1 MKPFPVLLAALASL
15 ASPAAAQRLEDTVA
29 IQLSGYFPNVD
40 SKIGIGVPE
49 LGLGTEIDL
58 EDDLDLDDSEAL
70 FAFGVGWR
78 INDDWLLAGEFYQV
92 GRSTSATLDREIIVG
107 DTTYPVNGSVTAGFD
122 SNIYRATIT
131 NLLFQRPGFE
141 FGAAIGLHATGF
153 TFFIEGQGSVGG
165 NPGQFRQEQRT
176 IFAPL
181 PTVGGLIRWQP
192 KPRLEVTAK
201 VDWLSLT
208 LGDYSGR
215 LINAEASAGYRVWK
229 TIDIG
234 VLVRRVD
241 YRVTVER
248 DDWVGGVNY
257 KFWGPAIFAQVGF

>member
-1 MKPFPVLLAALASL
+1 MKSPFTLPVALVCL
-15 ASPAAAQRLEDTVA
+15 ASPAAAQRLEDRVA
-29 IQLSGYFPNVD
+29 IQLSGYFPKVD
-40 SKIGIGVPE
+40 SSINIGLPG

-58 EDDLDLDDSEAL
+58 EDDLALDDSEAL

-78 INDDWLLAGEFYQV
+78 INDDWLLAGQFYQV
-92 GRSTSATLDREIIVG
+92 GRSTSATLSRDIAVG
-107 DTTYPVNGSVTAGFD
+107 DTTYPVNGSVTAGFE

-153 TFFIEGQGSVGG
+153 TFFIEGAGAVGG
-165 NPGQFRQEQRT
+165 NPGQFRREQRN

-181 PTVGGLIRWQP
+181 PTVGGLVRWQP
-192 KPRLEVTAK
+192 RPRLEVTAK

-215 LINAEASAGYRVWK
+215 LINAEASAGYRVWR
-229 TIDIG
+229 TVDLG

-241 YRVTVER
+241 YRVDVTK
-248 DDWVGGVNY
+248 DNWVGGVSY